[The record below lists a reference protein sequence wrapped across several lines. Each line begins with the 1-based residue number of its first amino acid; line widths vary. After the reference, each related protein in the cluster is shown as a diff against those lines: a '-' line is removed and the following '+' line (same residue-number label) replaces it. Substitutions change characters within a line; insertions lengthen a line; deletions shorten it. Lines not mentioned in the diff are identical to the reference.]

1 VTTETGGEAY
11 FLGYDTP
18 VSFSPYLDDLT
29 RRLTHQYL
37 LTFLSKPRKKP
48 GLQPVKI
55 RTEVPNAELVAADMV
70 YVPGE

>member
-1 VTTETGGEAY
+1 
-11 FLGYDTP
+11 
-18 VSFSPYLDDLT
+18 LT

-37 LTFLSKPRKKP
+37 LTFLAKPGKKP